1 MNFERQ
7 KSYETT
13 AKAPTRRKMLSRRVL
28 LRAGL
33 ASTLLAISPLC
44 AELRIEN
51 PDQPLTDNWF
61 RIPIA
66 PRGSAL
72 LGITFRPLQAQA
84 FGLEIRPTLSK
95 LLEYPI
101 QMVRLGA
108 YWSKIEPNEGV
119 FETSELDWQIDAVE
133 RAGAKII
140 LCVGALKTFGFP
152 EYFIPQH
159 YMPKPFADGTL
170 ITPTTQPGLLDA
182 AKNFVSMIVSRYKER
197 GSIVAWQLE
206 NEPADPLTFA
216 HYWRISTEF
225 VKQELDALRA
235 SDPIKPVMINGGF
248 IPSLSVRIAKA
259 WQTRDQGD
267 SLALAKEMSDII
279 GVDYYPRFAI
289 SSIASKNIY
298 IDSTGMPWG
307 QGNRNDLTKWAQS
320 HGQKFMV
327 TESQSEPWEL
337 TIIPPSP
344 HHYALYSCTPQN
356 LIENYNTWASCA
368 ECQPLY
374 SYLFWGAEYW
384 VLRWNNDDQQ
394 YLRAFARVL
403 ERA

>member
-7 KSYETT
+7 KSNKTNT
-13 AKAPTRRKMLSRRVL
+13 KAPIRRNLLSRRVL

-33 ASTLLAISPLC
+33 ATTLLTILPLC
-44 AELRIEN
+44 AELRIEDPN
-51 PDQPLTDNWF
+51 QPLTDNWT
-61 RIPIA
+61 RIPIVS
-66 PRGSAL
+66 RGSAL
-72 LGITFRPLQAQA
+72 LGISFRPLQAQA
-84 FGLEIRPTLSK
+84 YGLEIRQTLSK

-108 YWSKIEPNEGV
+108 YWNRIEPNEGV

-170 ITPTTQPGLLDA
+170 ITSTTQPGLLDA

-197 GSIVAWQLE
+197 ESIVAWQLE

-216 HYWRISTEF
+216 HYWRVSTEF
-225 VKQELDALRA
+225 VKQELGALRA
-235 SDPIKPVMINGGF
+235 CDPIKPVMINGGF
-248 IPSLSVRIAKA
+248 IPSLSIRIAKA

-267 SLALAKEMSDII
+267 SLALAKAMGDII

-298 IDSTGMPWG
+298 IDSTGVPWE
-307 QGNRNDLTKWAQS
+307 QGNRDSLAQWAQS
-320 HGQKFMV
+320 HEKKFMV

-337 TIIPPSP
+337 TIIPPNPP
-344 HHYALYSCTPQN
+344 HHALYSCTPQN
-356 LIENYNTWASCA
+356 LIENYNTWANCA
-368 ECQPLY
+368 KCQPLY

-384 VLRWNNDDQQ
+384 VLRWKSGDQQ
-394 YLRAFARVL
+394 YLRAFARIL